1 MKLFDLIKNEGK
13 YSGPMEPETIT
24 GKEKHGA
31 VEALEHALVTAKKNG
46 TTLNYEN
53 IDTMMQRICKTHNIT
68 GQKLHDDFVKKHN
81 LIPDNWIK
89 KVNEGLKQVADFKD
103 ILKVFLPIAKKII
116 KLDKMPTIIIKKKL
130 THGDQ
135 PTMGRFYNEDYR
147 LELAVANR
155 QPVDILRTLA
165 HELTHAKQDL
175 EHVDIDSAT
184 GSKEEN
190 EANVVAGIVMRE
202 FNRLHPEY
210 LNYKAITEGGNLS
223 SKSPGWI
230 GASDAEADEIDLK
243 VHDRSVM
250 VPLLDKLLHDISAV
264 FQKQFKQPLWSPQLL
279 QSKEFLGGSS
289 LHFFNTKGI
298 SDKDFVKHKPKVGD
312 IDTQCDKELEPQ
324 IEQFLNS
331 IMGKQVGDAKFLGFS
346 RGNEQL
352 NGLFEF
358 QNPPMKIQID
368 FEFGKYNPQTKT
380 PDDWYRFSHSSAWED
395 IQVGIKGVFHKYL
408 YRSLAKAGPTEKY
421 IAKLTG
427 LGKKRAMAVS
437 GPITDANFSF
447 AVASGAGG
455 GTRPKYKPYID
466 PATGQ
471 EKVIDGIPVM
481 EPVKPSDSEY
491 NQDLSQQFALFFGQP
506 PSDNDSQLQQSFVG
520 TVELMNKY
528 LDDAAKKATFETF
541 LQIVFE
547 PGAQMITK
555 DDPARDREI
564 KFAAVDQMLERL
576 GLKALRPQAVAMA
589 KEYEKDYHDVE
600 AFKKANPNE
609 RQPRAAM
616 KKMKAGLAENKVTA
630 KDIHNLAD
638 RKGIKWDDEPS
649 FLKLTKRLTGKEHL
663 DDLGQEELTKVKNY
677 LSKQGVVSEAGEV
690 KAQLRKGM
698 PHLRDL
704 KTVDFLDLLD
714 ELHQGNGQ
722 FQLKNIPLN
731 VKVDGFGGRFG
742 KSEDGRPFMGTS
754 NTAPRF
760 EAGFVAYH
768 EKKGTTDPD
777 ILGRAKLFDDL
788 FTEMMKAVALVDSK
802 LGSKFLINKQVT
814 CEVLYLPFATE
825 TPEGKLK
832 FVGIHYDQL
841 PQGVQLALVP
851 FRVADATSG
860 EDIANSDKVIKALT
874 GLGKQGSVMFIDNS
888 LTQNEAL
895 DVTAIV
901 PPLENIEQLKSL
913 LADTGKGI
921 NDRKK
926 QVAASLEP
934 VKLALEKAIINDPN
948 IVGKDILGKDYEGIV
963 LNTRL
968 GPVKIT
974 STEQRK
980 VIADKQAAKVTA
992 RTERPRDNSN
1002 KTAVVAI
1009 GSFVGHAGH
1018 QELFKL
1024 TIDKAKELGGDPY
1037 LFMGNAVGKN
1047 DPIPVADKIKTWQML
1062 YPQYAKNIGAV
1073 TMEGGSLL
1081 QKIKHELIN
1090 PLPGKPPRYD
1100 NIVIMVG
1107 RDQAN
1112 MQIAGALMKAVNKFQ
1127 GYEHVKAK
1135 LEVTDRGTGISFTDL
1150 RNALETK
1157 SPEQAFGIWDKAF
1170 YNPKADAQQLS
1181 PEWIKHLMDVSRK
1194 GMGLDMKAKE
1204 FAEAMLP
1211 KSAFVGSNKNKLGT
1225 AGQLRNQ
1232 KRGARAGD
1240 LVGGDSVQNK
1250 DKPVEEEALAK
1261 RQLRNQYAQTLGEF
1275 ARTDD
1280 EGREFMSWQEFLA
1293 IVTPAMK
1300 HWGFRADNKNPEMM
1314 YSRRGR
1320 SKGEMYFIILDPQD
1334 DMVNHSFGTMEDHQP
1349 DIHEN
1354 GFVSMDKHGAK
1365 VFLERADEA
1374 YSLSDLKQVAEGFGE
1389 FPNTKQPKAPK
1400 AKTEAANPAQQAA
1413 IAIAKKKAKD
1423 VEEDQRLDPKC
1434 WKGYRKQGTKMK
1446 GGTRVNNCV
1455 KIGEGWE
1462 QQINDLI
1469 KVLAENFA
1477 DGKNPGRKGLA
1488 KRSGVNTKA
1497 SVSSLRDTAKHSTGE
1512 KARMAHWMANMKAG
1526 KAKK

>member
-13 YSGPMEPETIT
+13 YSGPMEPEKVK
-24 GKEKHGA
+24 GQEKDGA
-31 VEALEHALVTAKKNG
+31 VEALEQALIKAKKIG

-89 KVNEGLKQVADFKD
+89 KVDENFADGKGPGRPGDSQRHGIRKGASMSELEKASHSKGRKGQLARWQLNMRRGRTKNEGMEQVDDFKD
-103 ILKVFLPIAKKII
+103 ILRVFLPIAKKVI
-116 KLDKMPTIIIKKKL
+116 KLDKMPTIVLKKTLK
-130 THGDQ
+130 HEDQ
-135 PTMGRFYNEDYR
+135 PTMGRFYNETYT
-147 LELAVANR
+147 LELAIANR

-165 HELTHAKQDL
+165 HELVHAKQDS
-175 EHVDIDSAT
+175 EHVDIDPTT
-184 GSKEEN
+184 GSPEEN
-190 EANVVAGIVMRE
+190 EANVIAGIVMRE

-210 LNYKAITEGGNLS
+210 LHHKAITEGGNLS
-223 SKSPGWI
+223 SKSPGWM
-230 GASDAEADEIDLK
+230 GAADAEADEIDLK
-243 VHDRSVM
+243 VHNRSVM
-250 VPLLDKLLHDISAV
+250 VPLLDKLLHDINTA
-264 FQKQFKQPLWSPQLL
+264 FQRQFKQPLWNPQLL

-298 SDKDFVKHKPKVGD
+298 SDQDFVKHKPKVGD

-331 IMGKQVGDAKFLGFS
+331 MIGKQVGDAKFLGFS

-421 IAKLTG
+421 VAKLTG
-427 LGKKRAMAVS
+427 LGKKRAMAIS
-437 GPITDANFSF
+437 GPVTDANFSF

-466 PATGQ
+466 PETGQ
-471 EKVIDGIPVM
+471 EKIIDGIPVM
-481 EPVKPSDSEY
+481 EPVKPSDSDY

-555 DDPARDREI
+555 DDPARDREV
-564 KFAAVDQMLERL
+564 KFAAIDQMLERL
-576 GLKALRPQAVAMA
+576 GLKALRPQAIAMA
-589 KEYEKDYHDVE
+589 KEYEQDYHDLE

-638 RKGIKWDDEPS
+638 RKGIKWDNEPS

-663 DDLGQEELTKVKNY
+663 DDLDQEELTKVKKY
-677 LSKQGVVSEAGEV
+677 LSNQGVVSEAGEV

-698 PHLRDL
+698 PHLRAL
-704 KTVDFLDLLD
+704 SPKDLLD
-714 ELHQGNGQ
+714 LIDEIHDGNGNFKLQ
-722 FQLKNIPLN
+722 NIPLN

-777 ILGRAKLFDDL
+777 VLGRAKLFDDL
-788 FTEMMKAVALVDSK
+788 FNEMMKAVALVDSK

-832 FVGIHYDQL
+832 FVGIHYDRL
-841 PQGVQLALVP
+841 PEGVQLALVP
-851 FRVADATSG
+851 FRVSDATTG

-874 GLGKQGSVMFIDNS
+874 GLGKQGSIMFIDNS
-888 LTQNEAL
+888 LTQNDAL
-895 DVTAIV
+895 DVTAVV
-901 PPLENIEQLKSL
+901 PPVENIAQIKAMLASGKLAQKREAKEL
-913 LADTGKGI
+913 LAP
-921 NDRKK
+921 
-926 QVAASLEP
+926 VAI
-934 VKLALEKAIINDPN
+934 ALEKAIINDPN
-948 IVGKDILGKDYEGIV
+948 IVGKDLLGKDYEGIV

-968 GPVKIT
+968 GPVKVT
-974 STEQRK
+974 SAEQRK
-980 VIADKQAAKVTA
+980 VIADKQAAKA
-992 RTERPRDNSN
+992 NAHIEHPRDNQN

-1009 GSFVGHAGH
+1009 GSFAGHAGH

-1100 NIVIMVG
+1100 NIIIMVG
-1107 RDQAN
+1107 ADQAN
-1112 MQIAGALMKAVNKFQ
+1112 MPIAGALMKAVNKFQ
-1127 GYEHVKAK
+1127 GYEHIKAK
-1135 LEVTDRGTGISFTDL
+1135 LEVTDRGTGVSFTDL
-1150 RNALETK
+1150 RNALVTQT
-1157 SPEQAFGIWDKAF
+1157 PEKAFAIWSKAF
-1170 YNPKADAQQLS
+1170 YNPKAYSQQLS
-1181 PEWIKHLMDVSRK
+1181 PEWIKHLMDVSKK

-1204 FAEAMLP
+1204 IAESMLP
-1211 KSAFVGSNKNKLGT
+1211 KSAFAGAKKNKLGS
-1225 AGQLRNQ
+1225 AGQLKGNM
-1232 KRGARAGD
+1232 KPPARAGD
-1240 LVGGDSVQNK
+1240 LVG
-1250 DKPVEEEALAK
+1250 EEAAGVGVIASKKQAK
-1261 RQLRNQYAQTLGEF
+1261 DPRYS
-1275 ARTDD
+1275 
-1280 EGREFMSWQEFLA
+1280 MSLTKD
-1293 IVTPAMK
+1293 VRPDTMK
-1300 HWGFRADNKNPEMM
+1300 KEL
-1314 YSRRGR
+1314 
-1320 SKGEMYFIILDPQD
+1320 K
-1334 DMVNHSFGTMEDHQP
+1334 
-1349 DIHEN
+1349 
-1354 GFVSMDKHGAK
+1354 
-1365 VFLERADEA
+1365 A
-1374 YSLSDLKQVAEGFGE
+1374 Y
-1389 FPNTKQPKAPK
+1389 FPNKAPK
-1400 AKTEAANPAQQAA
+1400 TKNEAANPAQQAA
-1413 IAIAKKKAKD
+1413 IAISKKKAKD

-1462 QQINDLI
+1462 NQI
-1469 KVLAENFA
+1469 
-1477 DGKNPGRKGLA
+1477 
-1488 KRSGVNTKA
+1488 A
-1497 SVSSLRDTAKHSTGE
+1497 SLVEQL
-1512 KARMAHWMANMKAG
+1512 
-1526 KAKK
+1526 KKK